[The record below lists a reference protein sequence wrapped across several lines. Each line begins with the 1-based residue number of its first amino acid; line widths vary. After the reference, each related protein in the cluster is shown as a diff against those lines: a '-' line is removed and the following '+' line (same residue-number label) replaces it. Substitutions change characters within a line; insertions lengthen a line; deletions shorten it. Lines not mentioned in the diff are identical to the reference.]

1 MSVSEAMVVD
11 GEASESEE
19 ENSEEENITSLKRL
33 IKDKHMKI

>member
-19 ENSEEENITSLKRL
+19 ENSEENITSLKRL